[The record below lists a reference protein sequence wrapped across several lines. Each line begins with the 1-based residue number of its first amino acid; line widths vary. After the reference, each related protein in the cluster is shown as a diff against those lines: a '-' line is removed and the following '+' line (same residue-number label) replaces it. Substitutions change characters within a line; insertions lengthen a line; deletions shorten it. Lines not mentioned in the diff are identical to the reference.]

1 MEPKTAKSKLPL
13 LVTGALLAV
22 ISIGFVYEFVLTST
36 TTPEG
41 AAEVL
46 TSNTYMDIVAP
57 LLAAADVERG
67 AALVNS
73 QFECHVCHVQSAGQ
87 VAPGFDGIGA
97 RAATARPPL
106 TAEAYLYESIMYP
119 SVHVVGGYSAS
130 MPANYPTR
138 LEPQQVGDMIAY
150 LLTR

>member
-13 LVTGALLAV
+13 VITGVLLAV
-22 ISIGFVYEFVLTST
+22 ITIGFLYEFVLTST

-57 LLAAADVERG
+57 LLASANVERG
-67 AALVNS
+67 AELVNR

-87 VAPGFDGIGA
+87 VAPSFDGIGE
-97 RAATARPPL
+97 RAATERPPL
-106 TAEAYLYESIMYP
+106 TAAAYLYEAIMYP
-119 SVHVVGGYSAS
+119 SVHVVSGYSAS

>member
-1 MEPKTAKSKLPL
+1 VTAKSLGSQLPL
-13 LVTGALLAV
+13 VITGVLLVV
-22 ISIGFVYEFVLTST
+22 ITLGFVYAFVLTST
-36 TTPEG
+36 VSPEG

-46 TSNTYMDIVAP
+46 TSSTYMDIVTP

-67 AALVNS
+67 AVLVNS

-87 VAPGFDGIGA
+87 VAPTFEGIGV
-97 RAATARPPL
+97 RASSARPPL
-106 TAEAYLYESIMYP
+106 TAEAYLYEAIMYP
-119 SVHVVGGYSAS
+119 SVHVVSGYSAS

-150 LLTR
+150 LLTK